1 MLLWSL
7 SNNSDPSYF
16 IATYLHSQYRSF
28 PYSFNAFL
36 STDNSC
42 LNAFAKAGGPA
53 NAGKA
58 ELFLEV
64 MENLSN
70 AEQDDSI
77 KPDSISFSTVI
88 NAYANSGWRDAG
100 EKADVILQKMKRLDV
115 TGDDTVSC
123 NAISY
128 TAAIKAWVN
137 SAKVAAKRC
146 SEDEGNE
153 EAEYIQK
160 GKRRAWQILTECAL
174 LNLAGDRKC
183 QPSNATY
190 DLVKEICKLAGD
202 KQGMEDVEAVRRR
215 IDAKSRRKGGG
226 GGRRNRRSR

>member
-1 MLLWSL
+1 MLFHNALH
-7 SNNSDPSYF
+7 Y
-16 IATYLHSQYRSF
+16 ILHS
-28 PYSFNAFL
+28 NGFL
-36 STDNSC
+36 LTDNSC

-53 NAGKA
+53 NAEKA

-64 MENLSN
+64 MENLSI

-100 EKADVILQKMKRLDV
+100 EKVDMILQKMKMLDV
-115 TGDDTVSC
+115 TGDETVSC

-137 SAKVAAKRC
+137 SAKVAAINC

-160 GKRRAWQILTECAL
+160 AKRRAWQILTECAL

-190 DLVKEICKLAGD
+190 DLVKEICMLAGD
-202 KQGMEDVEAVRRR
+202 KQGIQKVEAVRRR
-215 IDAKSRRKGGG
+215 IDAKSTKKRRDGG
-226 GGRRNRRSR
+226 RNRRRSK